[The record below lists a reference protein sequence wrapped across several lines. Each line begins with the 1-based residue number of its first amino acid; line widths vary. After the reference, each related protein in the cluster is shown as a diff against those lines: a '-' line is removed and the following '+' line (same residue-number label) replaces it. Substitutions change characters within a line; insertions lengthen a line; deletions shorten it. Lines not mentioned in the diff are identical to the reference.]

1 MPIDEAL
8 NPLFA
13 TSHQNQQKADC
24 CLASS
29 YACRWR
35 ALLFFSQIN
44 GTERKWRKGFA
55 RSREV
60 GTLQHKLHLVY
71 TAVKQHFAGVVPQSK
86 SSSQMKGVPCFPAGS
101 LLPSVRTNKAS
112 KTARLLS

>member
-35 ALLFFSQIN
+35 APFF
-44 GTERKWRKGFA
+44 FFP
-55 RSREV
+55 RSMGQKESGGRDLREAD
-60 GTLQHKLHLVY
+60 K
-71 TAVKQHFAGVVPQSK
+71 
-86 SSSQMKGVPCFPAGS
+86 
-101 LLPSVRTNKAS
+101 
-112 KTARLLS
+112 